1 MKYSEQI
8 KPISFLKANAPEVIR
23 DLAEKGGAVII
34 TQRGHATAVLQD
46 IVTYEQ
52 TQETLAL
59 LKMLAM
65 SEKSAAEGKG
75 EPVKKAFADIR
86 RQIGRRRSK
95 T

>member
-65 SEKSAAEGKG
+65 SKKNVAEGKVRPLRG
-75 EPVKKAFADIR
+75 ALSRIKR
-86 RQIGRRRSK
+86 RHNQATKS
-95 T
+95 

>member
-59 LKMLAM
+59 LKILAM
-65 SEKSAAEGKG
+65 SKKNVAEGKVRPLRG
-75 EPVKKAFADIR
+75 ALSRIKR
-86 RQIGRRRSK
+86 RHNQATK
-95 T
+95 N

>member
-59 LKMLAM
+59 LKILAM
-65 SEKSAAEGKG
+65 SKKNVAEGKVRPLRG
-75 EPVKKAFADIR
+75 ALSRIKR
-86 RQIGRRRSK
+86 RHNQATKR
-95 T
+95 

>member
-59 LKMLAM
+59 LKILAM
-65 SEKSAAEGKG
+65 SKKNVAEGKVRPLRG
-75 EPVKKAFADIR
+75 ALSRIKR
-86 RQIGRRRSK
+86 RHNQATKS
-95 T
+95 